1 MKCSSRSLSLRTSA
15 VALGLLV
22 VAGVNAQ
29 NIGQLI
35 KIIGVGAVIKQF
47 GGEINGQINKLTGH
61 EDTPT
66 RTTKVVPIIVLGIG
80 SRKAI
85 GGAQVS
91 GARANVEKVKSVAAP
106 QVDLFG
112 HEITVRALIPV
123 ATDNPTDSKNLKA
136 VDGVGVTG
144 IVDLKL

>member
-1 MKCSSRSLSLRTSA
+1 MRRHSNSVPLRLGSMA
-15 VALGLLV
+15 LAFVLVA
-22 VAGVNAQ
+22 AVNAQ

-35 KIIGVGAVIKQF
+35 KVIGVGAVVKQF
-47 GGEINGQINKLTGH
+47 GGEMNREINKLTGH
-61 EDTPT
+61 VDTEKQ
-66 RTTKVVPIIVLGIG
+66 TTKVVPIISLGLN
-80 SRKAI
+80 SRKSI
-85 GGAQVS
+85 GAAQIS
-91 GARANVEKVKSVAAP
+91 GARSNIEKVKCVASP

-123 ATDNPTDSKNLKA
+123 ATDNPTDAKNLKP

>member
-1 MKCSSRSLSLRTSA
+1 LHLRTA
-15 VALGLLV
+15 GVALALLF

-35 KIIGVGAVIKQF
+35 KVIGVGAVVKQF
-47 GGEINGQINKLTGH
+47 GGEMNDEINKLTGH
-61 EDTPT
+61 KDTPG
-66 RTTKVVPIIVLGIG
+66 RTTKVVPIIVIGIG

-85 GGAQVS
+85 GAAQVS
-91 GARANVEKVKSVAAP
+91 GARQNVEKVKSVASP

-123 ATDNPTDSKNLKA
+123 ATDNPTDTKNLKA